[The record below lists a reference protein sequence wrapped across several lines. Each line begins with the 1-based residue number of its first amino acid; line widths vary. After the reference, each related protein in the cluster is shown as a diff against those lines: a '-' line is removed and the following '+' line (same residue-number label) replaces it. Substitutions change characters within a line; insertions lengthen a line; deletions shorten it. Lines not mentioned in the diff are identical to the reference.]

1 MKQSYNN
8 KVLLIIKRCLI
19 ILALIYLSIGTW
31 ANIYNASSPLNSL
44 VLLPLIII
52 GPLLFKMVYSCING
66 LTVSQLKKAIL
77 FSFAIM
83 ILVQLYVLI
92 AMPATVYHDAFRTVQ
107 QAEQIST
114 GDIDWTST
122 YFLRNPNNV
131 PIVVFLG
138 QWFKFTNFL
147 GLSPNVALSVL
158 KLLIFDGMIVTILA
172 ILKEIKGDLKLS
184 AMAAIFFLLSPYS
197 YTYNIQVFYTDTPIF
212 LACAVTVLILLKWQ
226 ERKNSLDKSKQGK
239 LLLFPLFGTCLLA
252 QIIKPNFLIF
262 AIAALITTILLYFFQ
277 RLSLKKILAPL
288 VTIILAIGL
297 AFPAGKLV
305 NASVDYHHD
314 QSYELPT
321 LHWVEMGLNARS
333 YGMYSAQDTKR
344 TLQIK
349 NLKERQTAARKVI
362 KQRVKKLGSF
372 GLNKLWVTKMGI
384 LLKVNYYNQA
394 YTGGFVQSPSW
405 FQKHQRWWSATADIM
420 LRCSFIFLYS
430 QAMLALVNEFKKHQT
445 AGLIIFLLLVI
456 NGYLTAHMLFWEA
469 EERYGQVIFPLL
481 VTVIGLDLSSSVQSF
496 TFVKTK
502 RWLVPR
508 VLSLIAVIIFVG
520 GNYLVLN
527 KKQIQGLPV
536 ITVAQRSQL
545 SDQYHAKV
553 VWLEPGEYVT
563 QNMWVKSQNNY
574 FSFLKAP
581 GSRASA
587 LLTNIDRSV
596 SYNVTSG
603 HLKFKQNK
611 FEPGKYQL
619 RLYNATSRRQP
630 VWLVR
635 THHYQLGQEPAN
647 ISEPDWG
654 KRTLIY
660 LFGQTQKN
668 IKQ

>member
-239 LLLFPLFGTCLLA
+239 LLLFPLFGACLLA

-305 NASVDYHHD
+305 NASVDYHYH

-321 LHWVEMGLNARS
+321 LHWVEMGLNAKS
-333 YGMYSAQDTKR
+333 YGMYSVQDTKR
-344 TLQIK
+344 TLKIK
-349 NLKERQTAARKVI
+349 NLKKRQTAAKKVI
-362 KQRVKKLGSF
+362 KQRVKKLGF
-372 GLNKLWVTKMGI
+372 FDLNKLWVTKMGI

-430 QAMLALVNEFKKHQT
+430 QALLALVNEFKKHQT

-502 RWLVPR
+502 RWLVLR

-587 LLTNIDRSV
+587 ILTNIDKSV
-596 SYNVTSG
+596 SYNVTPG